1 MTIALALL
9 LVLIYVLEGQFPLM
23 ITKCSP
29 FFLFSYG

>member
-29 FFLFSYG
+29 YSVFSYG